1 MELTATI
8 EANELA
14 EMLVEVEYGLAQ
26 VKLLDTALPDLEI
39 FDPSLVPVVKNTVSR
54 WDMIKDI
61 AKRLADRESLKLI
74 GEIGGVEEVNLKVF
88 EMTNK
93 IVGEYRRGIIIR
105 PAIVKLAGNK
115 KQIIMKGIMKG
126 LEG

>member
-1 MELTATI
+1 
-8 EANELA
+8 
-14 EMLVEVEYGLAQ
+14 
-26 VKLLDTALPDLEI
+26 
-39 FDPSLVPVVKNTVSR
+39 
-54 WDMIKDI
+54 
-61 AKRLADRESLKLI
+61 LADRESLKLI

-126 LEG
+126 LED